1 MALLELHVFQTRS
14 LSEPPGLRFF
24 QPNCNEE
31 ASIFPRGVKELGCR
45 VRRFTHLKIV
55 TVFSAIKPH
64 HETKSLVKMDHLH
77 QAILSESLLAT
88 MPCVL

>member
-14 LSEPPGLRFF
+14 LSEPPGLCFF

-31 ASIFPRGVKELGCR
+31 ASIFPRGVKELGYR
-45 VRRFTHLKIV
+45 VRGFRHLKIV

-64 HETKSLVKMDHLH
+64 HETKSMVKMDH
-77 QAILSESLLAT
+77 
-88 MPCVL
+88 